1 MPAGAKGGGS
11 MERVTSADGTS
22 IAFERGG
29 SGPALVVVNGALSV
43 GTTSNALGP
52 VLEPRFTLVR
62 YDRRG
67 RGASGDGAAYAP
79 EREIEDLAAVLEAV
93 AEPGAAFVFGHSS
106 GAILSLEAAMRGLS
120 MQRLAVNEPPYIV
133 EGTRPRPPL
142 EVADELRDRI
152 ATGDRE
158 GALRHFLVDQVGL
171 PVPAV
176 EQMRGSPIWP
186 QMLAIAHTA
195 AYDSALTVHSEI
207 PIERLARLSMPVLVL
222 RGGASFPWIGETA
235 ERVAEALPDAQL
247 ATLPDQPHSPAPEV
261 LARELVRFFLG

>member
-1 MPAGAKGGGS
+1 
-11 MERVTSADGTS
+11 MEHVTSADGTI

-43 GTTSNALGP
+43 GTTSNALGAF
-52 VLEPRFTLVR
+52 LEGHLTLVR

-67 RGASGDGAAYAP
+67 RGSSGDAAAYVP
-79 EREIEDLAAVLEAV
+79 EREIEDLAAVLAAV
-93 AEPGAAFVFGHSS
+93 AEPGAACVFGHSS
-106 GAILSLEAAMRGLS
+106 GAILSLEAAMRGLP
-120 MQRLAVNEPPYIV
+120 MRRLAVNEPPYIV

-142 EVADELRDRI
+142 EIADELRARI
-152 ATGDRE
+152 AAGDRE

-195 AYDSALTVHSEI
+195 AYDSALTVRSEI
-207 PIERLARLSMPVLVL
+207 PVERLAALSMPVLVL

-235 ERVAEALPDAQL
+235 RRVSEALPDAEL
-247 ATLPDQPHSPAPEV
+247 VTLPGQPHSPAPEV
-261 LARELVRFFLG
+261 LAPELLRFFLG